1 LNYAYTIPTSTTIMS
16 EMLLF
21 LVAAAGVWFVVDAL
35 RAREAAIRVARQA
48 CKEHG
53 LQLLD
58 DTVQGARLR
67 LARDADGIAR
77 LRRTFV
83 FEFSEDGF
91 ARRSGCLVMHGAQ
104 VESLRL
110 EPYRV
115 S

>member
-1 LNYAYTIPTSTTIMS
+1 MS
-16 EMLLF
+16 ETLLL
-21 LVAAAGVWFVVDAL
+21 LVTAAGVWFVVDAL

-48 CKEHG
+48 CKDHG

-58 DTVQGARLR
+58 DTVQGARMR
-67 LARDADGIAR
+67 LVRDAEGIAR

-91 ARRSGCLVMHGAQ
+91 ARRTGCLVMQGAQ
-104 VESLRL
+104 VESLQL
-110 EPYRV
+110 EPYRL

>member
-1 LNYAYTIPTSTTIMS
+1 MRAVRTANTNMS
-16 EMLLF
+16 ETLL
-21 LVAAAGVWFVVDAL
+21 LLLTAAAVWFVFDAL
-35 RAREAAIRVARQA
+35 RAREAAIGIARRA
-48 CKEHG
+48 CREQG

-67 LARDADGIAR
+67 LARDKEGVAR
-77 LRRTFV
+77 VRRTFV

-91 ARRSGCLVMHGAQ
+91 ARRTGSLVMLGAQ
-104 VESLRL
+104 VESLQL